1 VLLSIYLHSGW
12 LNIIADMM
20 HNFTDGIALGVV
32 FQSNNPTLAV
42 ATTVS
47 VFIHEIPHE
56 LGDFAILIE
65 SGLRSVWLVS

>member
-1 VLLSIYLHSGW
+1 

-32 FQSNNPTLAV
+32 FQSNNPTLMV

-65 SGLRSVWLVS
+65 SGLRYVQCLV